1 MGFHLYQTTSDAA
14 SGMQKLHYLKP
25 VRLSGEH
32 GLIAHFIRAHPHE
45 DLADWELKL
54 EEIASITETPESDI
68 QLIFCSQLEEDSPLA
83 FSLVTSLTGKSNI
96 MDTEV
101 LILQQPIRHVQWDEV
116 VDNAK
121 PPASIRYPE
130 QQKAEQV
137 FESVLVKGGI
147 SRLKHTWKLAPPKMQ
162 IGGVIC

>member
-1 MGFHLYQTTSDAA
+1 M
-14 SGMQKLHYLKP
+14 
-25 VRLSGEH
+25 
-32 GLIAHFIRAHPHE
+32 
-45 DLADWELKL
+45 
-54 EEIASITETPESDI
+54 
-68 QLIFCSQLEEDSPLA
+68 A

-116 VDNAK
+116 VNDAK

-147 SRLKHTWKLAPPKMQ
+147 SR
-162 IGGVIC
+162 